1 MDARHNYAIMTVKEE
16 DDQDAFD
23 PLPVQFITP
32 WNWAFVMAI
41 SGLAVDFRLYTELL
55 SIVGLFIEISMAS
68 NDYICQGY
76 MRFFRFMIIIGTA
89 NGIHRP
95 QHWNALEYRASDRLY
110 SGNLN
115 LNLNVLR

>member
-1 MDARHNYAIMTVKEE
+1 
-16 DDQDAFD
+16 
-23 PLPVQFITP
+23 
-32 WNWAFVMAI
+32 MAI

-76 MRFFRFMIIIGTA
+76 MRFFRFTVIIGTA
-89 NGIHRP
+89 NGIQRP